1 MNKIL
6 QEVASKESGQVA
18 SMFEYWSQMLN
29 EEVEFWP
36 INDFPG
42 LHTESH
48 CERVLLLALIIG
60 FRRQLRLRS
69 MIALSHCAI
78 FHDTRRK
85 DNYLD
90 KGHGDRAAEYYK
102 EYCQK
107 GKLKFLPEVYATIK
121 FHDRDDKDGEAF
133 IKEEAPKHSLAN
145 PGEKTDD
152 TEGWL
157 EVYHDFKDADALD
170 RYRLGPWGLSVKY
183 LRTDEAKA
191 LVPLAQQ
198 LVVDTINP
206 KAREKV
212 MEMTRPFA
220 ERMENGE

>member
-6 QEVASKESGQVA
+6 QEIAYKESPQVA
-18 SMFEYWSQMLN
+18 SMFEYWSQKLY

-60 FRRQLRLRS
+60 WRRQLKLRS
-69 MIALSHCAI
+69 MIALAHCAI

-90 KGHGDRAAEYYK
+90 QGHGDRAAEYYK

-107 GKLKFLPEVYATIK
+107 GALKFLLEVYATIK
-121 FHDRDDKDGEAF
+121 FHDRNDKAGDAY
-133 IKEEAPKHSLAN
+133 IRDEAPKRSLAN
-145 PGEKTDD
+145 TNEKIDD
-152 TEGWL
+152 TGGWL

-170 RYRLGPWGLSVKY
+170 RYRLGPWGLSTKY
-183 LRTDEAKA
+183 LRTEEAKG
-191 LVPLAQQ
+191 LMPLAKQI
-198 LVVDTINP
+198 VIDTIDP
-206 KAREKV
+206 IIREGVMKATK
-212 MEMTRPFA
+212 PFA
-220 ERMENGE
+220 TRMRNGK